1 MNIEITPGSGVL
13 FLSGYPVTIRME
25 RGHLVAEDGIADKR
39 RTIRIPRAQRE
50 LKRVVVHGHS
60 GTVSFDALRW
70 LQDVNAAF
78 VHIDN
83 DGTVLTTSAPVRVPD
98 PRMLRGQ
105 VLAIEGTKG
114 IEILRPLLKTKI
126 SRQFGLL
133 DRLNAP
139 DNIRELVENRL
150 IQVEL
155 AESWEA
161 LRDAEAQAGKEY
173 WRAWH
178 GIQIQFRKSDKKRIP
193 THWNRLPKRK
203 SALNPTNKNSTH
215 PINTLLNYSYSILE
229 AEARLAAL
237 GVGLDPH
244 LGLMHSDYRW
254 RPSLALDLM
263 EPMRPMVDEFVL
275 ELLEERVF
283 SYEDFFENRKGI
295 CRILPQLAREL
306 SEKGLDWRKSVWGI
320 AEKAGSEFLKIG
332 RNTFAD
338 ESPPWRQRPH
348 TGEYRITKT
357 QAGERKRRGRRP
369 V

>member
-1 MNIEITPGSGVL
+1 MENTIESGVL
-13 FLSGYPVTIRME
+13 FLAGYPVTLRME
-25 RGHLVAEDGIADKR
+25 RGHLVAEDGIGEDR
-39 RTIRIPRAQRE
+39 RRIRIPRAQRE

-78 VHIDN
+78 IHIDN
-83 DGTVLTTSAPVRVPD
+83 DGTILTTSAPVGVPD

-126 SRQFGLL
+126 LGQFQLL

-139 DNIRELVENRL
+139 NKIRELVENRL
-150 IQVEL
+150 IQVEK
-155 AESWEA
+155 ADSWEGM
-161 LRDAEAQAGKEY
+161 RDAEAQAGKEY

-178 GIQIQFRKSDKKRIP
+178 GIPIQFRKSDKKRIP

-237 GVGLDPH
+237 RVGLDPN
-244 LGLMHSDYRW
+244 LGLLHSDYRW

-263 EPMRPMVDEFVL
+263 EPIRPLIDEFVL
-275 ELLEERVF
+275 DLLEERVF
-283 SYEDFFENRKGI
+283 SYDDFFENVKGI
-295 CRILPQLAREL
+295 CRILPPLAREL
-306 SEKGLDWRKSVWGI
+306 SKKSLDWRKPVRTI
-320 AEKAGSEFLKIG
+320 AERTGAEFLKIG
-332 RNTFAD
+332 RNTFASD
-338 ESPPWRQRPH
+338 SPAWRQRPH